1 MFRSDLPTSYTGR
14 NGVARD
20 LLKPVAGAPLDACA
34 QGVLEAVAELPA
46 HGAVHDEVDG
56 AVKQSD
62 GVDEVAERHVD
73 VAEAHQKEATAG
85 SLKGKGAFGL
95 SPPCQFFF
103 FEKILYYSS
112 VKLLE
117 CNLRFDC
124 EARWRRPVRPIT
136 SSGKSD
142 FAERLAHFLSP
153 RYLRRPPSNL

>member
-62 GVDEVAERHVD
+62 GVDEVADRQVD
-73 VAEAHQKEATAG
+73 VAEEALHGHAHDEDHTLRHLGDDVHDDDAQQHDGRAAVLVVRGATVSI
-85 SLKGKGAFGL
+85 SLQASAPPIRLPQGL
-95 SPPCQFFF
+95 Q
-103 FEKILYYSS
+103 
-112 VKLLE
+112 
-117 CNLRFDC
+117 
-124 EARWRRPVRPIT
+124 
-136 SSGKSD
+136 
-142 FAERLAHFLSP
+142 
-153 RYLRRPPSNL
+153 